1 MKQPTVRGWAWIIGS
16 LAFASLA
23 ALAIVSAVALVPHTR
38 MLRQATAP
46 ILPLYSAA
54 TEQERGLRDELAAAY
69 RWVGSGNP
77 EALSEVRGLLAH
89 PGAALDP
96 QLRAYVPPG
105 LRVRLDR
112 ADSLVAAAESDIAQA
127 LAERTAGHD
136 GAALALLAAA
146 SADRRLVAAQMSD
159 LVTASVAEARAL
171 EEQTVSAAERAR
183 LIVAL
188 SVVLALGLLAAS
200 VTLLRDRVI
209 RPIARLHEDVRAIAA
224 GDLAHRAAEAG
235 TDEIGDLSRDVNQM
249 TAALEARIRQNDRL
263 RAVGELAAG
272 LAHELNNPLQV
283 ILARSSQALAG
294 GTPEE
299 GRESMR
305 LIQEHA
311 RRAGRVV
318 AGLLSFVRARSGE
331 RAPADVNAIVSATVG
346 LFGDEFAAEHVALD
360 VRLADRPCVS
370 RVDRTQIEQLLVN
383 VLANGLHAAARAP
396 RTRTVLVE
404 TRAETDTVVVAVED
418 SGPGIPADVR
428 PRIFDPFFTTGGS
441 EGAGLGLSIA
451 AQIALAHSGR
461 LALVDGTL
469 GGARFELRL
478 PSDALPAQTSPR
490 PAAQAAAAGA
500 RPPSTAPGP
509 ERTASP
515 PPAAAG
521 CLEHLRLLVADDEEA
536 VRKTWERYFT
546 RLGATVTVAG
556 DGQRALDLM
565 RGQDFDAVVL
575 DLKMPVLDGWDVVQA
590 ARRERPDLA
599 SRIIIVSGDAT
610 GLFDLQTAEH
620 LEPWRVL
627 EKPVDLDA
635 IRQAVLR
642 ASQLTPRS

>member
-1 MKQPTVRGWAWIIGS
+1 MKQPTIRGWAWIIGS

-127 LAERTAGHD
+127 LSERTAGHEA
-136 GAALALLAAA
+136 AALALLAAA

-159 LVTASVAEARAL
+159 LVAASVAEARTL

-183 LIVAL
+183 LLVAL
-188 SVVLALGLLAAS
+188 SVLLALGLLAAS

-209 RPIARLHEDVRAIAA
+209 RPIARLHADVRAIAA

-299 GRESMR
+299 SRESMR

-331 RAPADVNAIVSATVG
+331 RAPADVNAIVSATLG
-346 LFGDEFAAEHVALD
+346 LFGDEFASEHVTLE

-370 RVDRTQIEQLLVN
+370 RVDRAQIEQLLVN

-428 PRIFDPFFTTGGS
+428 PRIFDPFFTTGGT

-478 PSDALPAQTSPR
+478 PADALPAQASER
-490 PAAQAAAAGA
+490 PAAQGAAAGSGPA
-500 RPPSTAPGP
+500 SAAPGP
-509 ERTASP
+509 VRGAP
-515 PPAAAG
+515 PPAAR

-556 DGQRALDLM
+556 DGQRALDLL